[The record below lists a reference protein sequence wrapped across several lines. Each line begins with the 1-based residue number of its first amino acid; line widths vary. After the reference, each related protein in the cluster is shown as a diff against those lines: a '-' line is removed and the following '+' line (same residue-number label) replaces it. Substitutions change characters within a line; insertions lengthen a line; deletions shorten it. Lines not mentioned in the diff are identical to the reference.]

1 VRIQIILHSSLRSLL
16 PAEAKGRTTLDLLD
30 GSRLR
35 DVVDSLQI
43 PSGTVCAVNGQ
54 IEAETDR
61 LLADGDEV
69 RFLRR
74 SAGG

>member
-1 VRIQIILHSSLRSLL
+1 MKIQIVLHSSLRSLL
-16 PAEAKGRTTLDLLD
+16 PAEAKGRTTLDLPD
-30 GSRLR
+30 GSRLSE
-35 DVVDSLQI
+35 VVDSLRI

-54 IEAETDR
+54 IEADEER